1 MKTFKTA
8 TLALAVAGALALS
21 GNAQAYE
28 AGDILFRVGY
38 AKVMPDDGSDP
49 LLGSGGLGLIAG
61 ADGAAAK
68 DSSQLG
74 LTIAYMVTD
83 NIGVQVL
90 GALPFEFDIE
100 GTGAIAGAPLGTT
113 TALPPTL
120 TVQYYPDMG
129 GARFQPYVGAGL
141 NYTLFWSSDTTRFT
155 TDTVN
160 GLLGGGVTSTD
171 IDIDNSWGLALEVGA
186 DIKIN
191 DNWYLNAA
199 AWYIDIDAETTVEV
213 NGAPVYDFTVN
224 VDPWAF
230 LIGVGTKF

>member
-1 MKTFKTA
+1 MKNVKIA
-8 TLALAVAGALALS
+8 ALALAAASSLGSGTALAH
-21 GNAQAYE
+21 E
-28 AGDILFRVGY
+28 AGDILVRVGY
-38 AKVMPDDGSDP
+38 ARVAPGNESGP
-49 LLGSGGLGLIAG
+49 LLGDGGLGLIG
-61 ADGAAAK
+61 GSDGAAAK
-68 DSSQLG
+68 DSAQLG

-100 GTGAIAGAPLGTT
+100 GTGATAGAPLGTT

-129 GARFQPYVGAGL
+129 SAKFQPYVGAGL
-141 NYTLFWSSDTTRFT
+141 NYTLFWSSDTTQFT

-160 GLLGGGVTSTD
+160 ALLGGGVQTTD

-186 DIKIN
+186 DFQISE
-191 DNWYLNAA
+191 NWYLNAA

-213 NGAPVYDFTVN
+213 NETPVYDFTVE

-230 LIGVGTKF
+230 MVSVGTKF